1 MASTVEKFILA
12 ALLLQ
17 DLVACETEWH
27 MGTDPRSGKMPVE
40 PFPTDIE
47 YEPNNTSHPGMERA
61 APFRLIHIERETHAY
76 VRYRETHYI

>member
-47 YEPNNTSHPGMERA
+47 YEPNNTSHPGMERT
-61 APFRLIHIERETHAY
+61 APFRLFFMKGPGVFY
-76 VRYRETHYI
+76 